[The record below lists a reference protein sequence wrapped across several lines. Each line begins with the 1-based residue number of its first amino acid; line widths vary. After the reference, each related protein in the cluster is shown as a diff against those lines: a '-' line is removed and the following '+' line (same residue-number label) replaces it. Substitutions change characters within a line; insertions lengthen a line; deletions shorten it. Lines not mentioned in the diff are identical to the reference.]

1 MAAPTL
7 NQVSLE
13 PEEAVPLL
21 KEVLR
26 NIELMLQHGL
36 IHGDLSAYNILH
48 WEGKITLIDFP
59 QVTDV
64 LTNTNATFILQRD
77 IKRICEYFA
86 RQGVQSDPDGF
97 MADLWDRCVGI
108 EPSDLLPPE
117 LLPSDDDG
125 E

>member
-48 WEGKITLIDFP
+48 WAGEITLMIFP
-59 QVTDV
+59 
-64 LTNTNATFILQRD
+64 R
-77 IKRICEYFA
+77 
-86 RQGVQSDPDGF
+86 
-97 MADLWDRCVGI
+97 
-108 EPSDLLPPE
+108 
-117 LLPSDDDG
+117 
-125 E
+125 